1 MGRPRDLRR
10 ENSGISPA
18 SGPWSA
24 NVGRAVR
31 EILEAFASEA
41 VATDVLL
48 NALADGGFEAPPET
62 ADDLADFVHG
72 ALRAEVTA
80 VLGGEVADAVADGLS
95 PMIGMMRR
103 TEREAAPATP
113 PPARAGQRA
122 SRPDVPA
129 IRAHHSPPPVSSPPI
144 TSRPATPSQDTL
156 RSASPRP
163 SAERAPTDPGDSPRA
178 TSRRDVRPITGIGMT
193 DLAVITADPTLA
205 AELVLRFP
213 GRRVVVGE
221 ALGELPRSRVV
232 LVDTRHALDALR
244 ITWSASQAPQVAVLW
259 PADARDRAYFE
270 AFQPHVPRVVCAG
283 DEAEIADVVMLVSLQ
298 MSPQHP

>member
-1 MGRPRDLRR
+1 
-10 ENSGISPA
+10 
-18 SGPWSA
+18 
-24 NVGRAVR
+24 VGRAVR
-31 EILEAFASEA
+31 EILEAFASES

-62 ADDLADFVHG
+62 AEDLADFIHG

-80 VLGGEVADAVADGLS
+80 VLGGEVADAVADGLA
-95 PMIGMMRR
+95 PVLAMMRQ
-103 TEREAAPATP
+103 TEREAALATP
-113 PPARAGQRA
+113 PLPRPGQRA

-129 IRAHHSPPPVSSPPI
+129 VRGLPSPPPVSSPPI
-144 TSRPATPSQDTL
+144 TSRPATPAHDTL
-156 RSASPRP
+156 KNASPRP
-163 SAERAPTDPGDSPRA
+163 TTERAPTDPGDSPRA
-178 TSRRDVRPITGIGMT
+178 TSRRDVRAITGMGLT
-193 DLAVITADPTLA
+193 DLAVITTDPTLA

-213 GRRVVVGE
+213 GRKVVVGE
-221 ALGELPRSRVV
+221 ALGALPRSRVV

-244 ITWSASQAPQVAVLW
+244 STWSTSQAPQVAVLW

-270 AFQPHVPRVVCAG
+270 ACQPHVPRVVCAG